1 MTSEPK
7 TDANSTDDATDSFG
21 TGQVLAERYRI
32 EARIA
37 EGGFGEILAAHDLEH
52 DRRVA
57 VKVLRNDAGSRDPAA
72 IARMR
77 QEAEILR
84 AINHPN
90 IVEMYDVGEADWGD
104 YFVMEFLD
112 GRSVDQMLDED
123 GPIEPER
130 AELLIKQL
138 LSALA
143 AAHRTQVMHRD
154 IKPENIIVV
163 PPDEHLPNERAKLVD
178 FGIAKA
184 QEILND
190 DPDEGVTLVNTR
202 AGGFVGTP
210 RYCSPEMAVGDP
222 VDPSSDLFSLGL
234 VLGEW
239 FTGERVIDAKT
250 QGRVIAELVKPEP
263 FDMSPYPER
272 WRPWLARMIAKDP
285 SRRFESAEDALK
297 AFIAEVSGGDYAE
310 FEETI
315 SKASPIGDD
324 EFPEEAQTT
333 LYQPDAFQA
342 PDQDAPDSEVFRA
355 PTREEQSRFS
365 KEELGVELDT
375 SDAEAD
381 MAQAK
386 TEIADAR
393 NEPVAETRDHPRE
406 ADARSPG
413 EKAGWPNWVWFLV
426 MALLSC
432 TVILLSLWLWE
443 YFGGGA

>member
-7 TDANSTDDATDSFG
+7 SNASTSSPDADSGGDFAPG
-21 TGQVLAERYRI
+21 DTLAGRYDI

-37 EGGFGEILAAHDLEH
+37 EGGFGEIFAAHDRQG

-57 VKVLRNDAGSRDPAA
+57 LKVLRKDAGARDPAA

-90 IVEMYDVGEADWGD
+90 IVEMYDVGEATWGD
-104 YFVMEFLD
+104 YFVMEYLD
-112 GRSVDQMLDED
+112 GRSVEQMIDDD
-123 GPIEPER
+123 GPIDPGR
-130 AELLIKQL
+130 AELLVKQL

-154 IKPENIIVV
+154 IKPENIIVL
-163 PPDEHLPNERAKLVD
+163 PPDDDLPNERAKLVD

-184 QEILND
+184 QELLHD

-222 VDPSSDLFSLGL
+222 VDASSDLFSLGL

-239 FTGERVIDAKT
+239 FTGEPVIDAST
-250 QGRVIAELVKPEP
+250 QGRVLAELVKPEP
-263 FDMSPYPER
+263 FDVSAYPER
-272 WRPWLARMIAKDP
+272 WQTWLSRLIAKDP
-285 SRRFESAEDALK
+285 SRRFESAEEALK
-297 AFIAEVSGGDYAE
+297 AFIADVSGGDYAE

-315 SKASPIGDD
+315 SSASPIPD
-324 EFPEEAQTT
+324 EAISEDAKTT
-333 LYQPDAFQA
+333 LFQPERSADSEV
-342 PDQDAPDSEVFRA
+342 DEIDSEVFRA
-355 PTREEQSRFS
+355 PTREESHRFS
-365 KEELGVELDT
+365 AEDIGVELDT
-375 SDAEAD
+375 SDPSTSASD
-381 MAQAK
+381 
-386 TEIADAR
+386 IDSDA
-393 NEPVAETRDHPRE
+393 NLPDDSDSGISSDASVAAHESDTPSRWSNLVR
-406 ADARSPG
+406 
-413 EKAGWPNWVWFLV
+413 FLV

-432 TVILLSLWLWE
+432 AIILLSLWLWE
-443 YFGGGA
+443 FFGS

>member
-7 TDANSTDDATDSFG
+7 TKPSEPDQSPGPDLSDGET
-21 TGQVLAERYRI
+21 LAGRYRV
-32 EARIA
+32 ETRIA
-37 EGGFGEILAAHDLEH
+37 EGGFGSVLKAVDLQN
-52 DRRVA
+52 DRPVA
-57 VKVLRNDAGSRDPAA
+57 IKVLRNDAGARDPAA

-90 IVEMYDVGEADWGD
+90 IVEMYDVGEAEWGD
-104 YFVMEFLD
+104 YFVMEYLD

-123 GPIEPER
+123 GPIDPSR
-130 AELLIKQL
+130 AELLVKQL

-154 IKPENIIVV
+154 IKPENIIIL
-163 PPDEHLPNERAKLVD
+163 PPDDDLPNERAKLVD

-210 RYCSPEMAVGDP
+210 HYCSPEMAVGDP
-222 VDPSSDLFSLGL
+222 VDASSDLFSLGL

-239 FTGERVIDAKT
+239 FTGQRVIDAST

-263 FDMSPYPER
+263 FDVSAYPER
-272 WRPWLARMIAKDP
+272 WQPWLSRLIAKDP
-285 SRRFESAEDALK
+285 DRRFDSAEAALK
-297 AFIAEVSGGDYAE
+297 EFIADVSGGDYSE

-315 SKASPIGDD
+315 SKASPVPDD
-324 EFPEEAQTT
+324 DPLESAKTT
-333 LYQPDAFQA
+333 LYEPDSFE
-342 PDQDAPDSEVFRA
+342 DDDADDIDSEVFRA
-355 PTREEQSRFS
+355 PTREEKARFTR
-365 KEELGVELDT
+365 EELEERYDLPGADDD
-375 SDAEAD
+375 SDAATDDAASHPEPAPATTPSD
-381 MAQAK
+381 EQPAK
-386 TEIADAR
+386 
-393 NEPVAETRDHPRE
+393 
-406 ADARSPG
+406 
-413 EKAGWPNWVWFLV
+413 KGWSSWVWFVV

-432 TVILLSLWLWE
+432 AIILLSLWLWE
-443 YFGGGA
+443 YFGS